1 MSKKKSTTQQTQN
14 TSQQSSGSSSG
25 QYANQNFYGEY
36 VPSSTADIEAFRG
49 WKPQIDP
56 GLSYQYGNARN
67 NLRKSLISPTGGYRT
82 AAMDDAIMRS
92 GERSLNQDEAQAYR
106 GATYDQNSLRAGQLG
121 SLAAL
126 TRPSLV
132 QTGSTGLSSGTSSG
146 SQTGQM
152 SGTGTVQQSGGLFG
166 DLLGG
171 AATIGSAAL
180 M

>member
-1 MSKKKSTTQQTQN
+1 MSKKKSTQTQTQQTN
-14 TSQQSSGSSSG
+14 QQSSGSSQG

-67 NLRKSLISPTGGYRT
+67 NLRKSLISPTSGYRT

-92 GERSLNQDEAQAYR
+92 GERSLNQDEAQAFR
-106 GATYDQNSLRAGQLG
+106 NATYDQNSLRAGQLG

-126 TRPSLV
+126 TKPQLV
-132 QTGSTGLSSGTSSG
+132 NTSSTGVSSGTSSG
-146 SQTGQM
+146 NMTGSM
-152 SGTGTVQQSGGLFG
+152 SGTGTVTQSGGLL
-166 DLLGG
+166 DSLIGG
-171 AATIGSAAL
+171 AATAGSAAL